1 PAERKAGPWAVTTA
15 EERPGWRASQSRPG
29 SPIATAAVAYAS
41 ARARSGA
48 TTVTE
53 HRPVDTI
60 APPATAPPAEPPT
73 VSPTA
78 SAGGVPVSPRPDR
91 VLTSTGGTVVARCV
105 DGGAY
110 LVSWSPAQGYRAE
123 EVRRGRAAV
132 ARVSFAASRKIV

>member
-1 PAERKAGPWAVTTA
+1 M
-15 EERPGWRASQSRPG
+15 
-29 SPIATAAVAYAS
+29 
-41 ARARSGA
+41 
-48 TTVTE
+48 
-53 HRPVDTI
+53 
-60 APPATAPPAEPPT
+60 
-73 VSPTA
+73 SPTA

-132 ARVSFAASRKIV
+132 ARVSFAASRKIVLYVRCVAGVPQLHVGGGDDDAECEGP